1 MPRPSKAA
9 ANGSFAN
16 EGQGQSHPVGGPTV
30 NGVAPSLLDTKFAFA
45 LVTQLRSKPDV
56 DWDQI
61 GSIMGISK
69 KSAGERWRLMRIKF
83 GIIMNDE
90 AAVEDP
96 GSVRKRKTRA
106 ADANAAKNGN
116 HEGDDGDDGD
126 DDQADDN
133 RNVKQSATA
142 ATPATPAKRSRKPAS
157 AGKKAPTIMP
167 KSGKK
172 RGASTAGPATAAAGT
187 FGTVMNQGAEGGD
200 SDDMAAASSPMK
212 KVRSS
217 KEVPATI
224 AVACDMPSPLSS
236 LPGMTADE
244 GSGTEIGV

>member
-9 ANGSFAN
+9 ANGNSAN
-16 EGQGQSHPVGGPTV
+16 VGKSNLAGGPTV

-83 GIIMNDE
+83 GIILNDE
-90 AAVEDP
+90 TAAEDP
-96 GSVRKRKTRA
+96 GSVRKSKTRA
-106 ADANAAKNGN
+106 ADANAAKSSN
-116 HEGDDGDDGD
+116 HEDDDGD
-126 DDQADDN
+126 DDEADDN
-133 RNVKQSATA
+133 GNAKQSATA

-157 AGKKAPTIMP
+157 AGKKAPTMMP

-172 RGASTAGPATAAAGT
+172 RGASPAGPATAADGSS
-187 FGTVMNQGAEGGD
+187 GTVMNQETEGGD
-200 SDDMAAASSPMK
+200 SEDMAAAGSPMK
-212 KVRSS
+212 KAKSS
-217 KEVPATI
+217 KAAATI

-244 GSGTEIGV
+244 GSGTEIEV